1 MITRRIHIRK
11 YDWVVHIFYAVTCY
25 WTDIIMDTLE
35 SIDCPENILLESYHN
50 LNACKLD
57 TGLTYSNYGRR
68 ETVMVVGL
76 TSSPSEFL
84 NSFDHERKHLEAH
97 IAKTFRINPWGEE
110 IAYLSGDIAQMLTE
124 DVQMFICDC
133 NEHRQMITK
142 KCKCNA

>member
-1 MITRRIHIRK
+1 M
-11 YDWVVHIFYAVTCY
+11 VHIFYAVTCY
-25 WTDIIMDTLE
+25 WTDIIMDALE
-35 SIDCPENILLESYHN
+35 SIDCPEDILLESYQN

-68 ETVMVVGL
+68 ETVMVIGL

-97 IAKTFRINPWGEE
+97 IANAFRINPWGEE

-133 NEHRQMITK
+133 NEHRQMITQ
-142 KCKCNA
+142 KCKYHA